1 MSAELVLKGLILLP
15 FCVFLAIALLWLLHG
30 HLSEKATSRFHGFS
44 HGLMVVL
51 MLALGRELWLAA
63 DHTVHADFGE
73 WFRVG
78 DYHFRLAFVLDR
90 LSYPFVM
97 LVTVLTGLVGSFSV
111 RYLHRD
117 PGFQRFFLLLRLFTF
132 GSLVV
137 FTADSL
143 DSLIAGWELVGITSV
158 LLIGFFQYRREPI
171 KNALRVFATYR
182 IADLNILIAVFL
194 AHHQFHGSAWNE
206 LFSGAWPDQTPVP
219 TGMMAGAIA
228 VLLVLAACGK
238 SAQGPFLGWLA
249 RAMEGPTP
257 SSAIFYGAISVHAGA
272 YLLLRVEPLIRASS
286 VATGVL
292 IAVGLV
298 TAMVSTLIHR
308 TSPDAKTS
316 LAYACQTQLGIIF
329 VEIGLGLTQVALIH
343 IVGHAVVRTMQFLR
357 TPSMLSDHHRVHA
370 ASGGDLGSTGE
381 HYESIL
387 PRSFQM
393 VLYRIAFG
401 RAFYDVVVD
410 RFLIAG
416 ARGIS
421 RALARLEPA
430 WARHNTEPSTLST
443 PSPPSAPSS
452 RAGQH

>member
-1 MSAELVLKGLILLP
+1 MFAETLFKSLILLP
-15 FCVFLAIALLWLLHG
+15 CGLFLLISLVWLLHG
-30 HLSEKATSRFHGFS
+30 HLSEKATARFHGTT
-44 HGLMVVL
+44 HTV
-51 MLALGRELWLAA
+51 MLLITIGLGRELWLTS
-63 DHTVHADFGE
+63 DHVIHADFGE

-78 DYHFRLAFVLDR
+78 DYHFRLAFILDR
-90 LSYPFVM
+90 LSYPFVV
-97 LVTVLTGLVGSFSV
+97 LVSVLTGLVGSFSV

-143 DSLIAGWELVGITSV
+143 DSLVAGWELVGITSV

-206 LFSGAWPDQTPVP
+206 LFTGSWPYQLPVP
-219 TGMMAGAIA
+219 TGGMAGAIA

-286 VATGVL
+286 AATIAL
-292 IAVGLV
+292 IAVGLI
-298 TAMVSTLIHR
+298 TAVVSTLIHR

-329 VEIGLGLTQVALIH
+329 VEIGLGFTNLALIH
-343 IVGHAVVRTMQFLR
+343 VVGHAVVRTMQFLR

-370 ASGGDLGSTGE
+370 ASGGNFGTTGGQ
-381 HYESIL
+381 YESLL
-387 PRSFQM
+387 PRSIHFA
-393 VLYRIAFG
+393 LYRIAFG
-401 RAFYDVVVD
+401 RVFYDVVVD

-416 ARGIS
+416 TRGIS
-421 RALARLEPA
+421 SGLARLEPK
-430 WARHNTEPSTLST
+430 WARPDST
-443 PSPPSAPSS
+443 PSIPSIPTSATG
-452 RAGQH
+452 RHGQH

>member
-1 MSAELVLKGLILLP
+1 MSAETLFKSLILLP
-15 FCVFLAIALLWLLHG
+15 CGLFLLISMVWLVHG
-30 HLSEKATSRFHGFS
+30 HLSEKATARFHGIT
-44 HGLMVVL
+44 HAVMVVISI
-51 MLALGRELWLAA
+51 ALGWALWRSS
-63 DHTVHADFGE
+63 DSVIHADFGE

-78 DYHFRLAFVLDR
+78 DYHFRLAFILDR
-90 LSYPFVM
+90 LSYPFVV
-97 LVTVLTGLVGSFSV
+97 LVSILTGLVGSFSV

-117 PGFQRFFLLLRLFTF
+117 PGFQRFFLLLRLFSF
-132 GSLVV
+132 GALVV

-143 DSLIAGWELVGITSV
+143 DTLVAGWELVGITSV

-206 LFSGAWPDQTPVP
+206 LFSGAWPKQSPIP
-219 TGMMAGAIA
+219 TGVMAGAIA
-228 VLLVLAACGK
+228 VLLVLAASGK

-272 YLLLRVEPLIRASS
+272 YLLLRVEPLIRAS
-286 VATGVL
+286 VAATAVL
-292 IAVGLV
+292 IGVGLV
-298 TAMVSTLIHR
+298 TAIASTLIHR

-329 VEIGLGLTQVALIH
+329 VEIGLGFTNLALIH
-343 IVGHAVVRTMQFLR
+343 VVGHAVVRTMQFLR

-370 ASGGDLGSTGE
+370 ASGGNLGTTGGQ
-381 HYESIL
+381 YESLL
-387 PRSFQM
+387 PRPIQFA
-393 VLYRIAFG
+393 LYRIAFG
-401 RAFYDVVVD
+401 RVFYDVVVD

-416 ARGIS
+416 TRGIS
-421 RALARLEPA
+421 GGLARLEPK
-430 WARHNTEPSTLST
+430 WARPDIT
-443 PSPPSAPSS
+443 PSIPSVPTAATA
-452 RAGQH
+452 RQGQH